1 MGVKRLPLPR
11 VPGPKLEP
19 FQGTA
24 TADIEFI
31 AFIGSNEDMDSKVWK
46 VRIDGKIWA
55 LKVVSVTPCLPHQ
68 DDSYISRL
76 HRSLPSTYLG

>member
-1 MGVKRLPLPR
+1 MGIKRLPLPR

-31 AFIGSNEDMDSKVWK
+31 AFIGSDEDMDSKVWK
-46 VRIDGKIWA
+46 VRIDGKVYV
-55 LKVVSVTPCLPHQ
+55 LKVVSTSQMANHPLFGHRTLSSLTCLAHHAQ
-68 DDSYISRL
+68 
-76 HRSLPSTYLG
+76 